1 MPVTLTIKNVPDELA
16 ERLRTVATSHHRSLQ
31 GELMAI
37 IEAVGRLHEPGKT
50 TPDFQCWTTTPAA
63 ERDKPTPEDTPADNL
78 PDQLDAIVA
87 GSQWGRAPMLTR
99 DQVHDRALARE
110 LDYQVQEEKARY
122 KP

>member
-16 ERLRTVATSHHRSLQ
+16 ERLRTIATSHHRSLQ

-50 TPDFQCWTTTPAA
+50 TPGFQYLIATSAV
-63 ERDKPTPEDTPADNL
+63 ERVQTTPEDIPADNL
-78 PDQLDAIVA
+78 LDQLDAIVA
-87 GSQWGRAPMLTR
+87 GSHWGRAPMLTR
-99 DQVHDRALARE
+99 NQAHDRALARE

>member
-16 ERLRTVATSHHRSLQ
+16 GRLRLVAASHHRSLQ

-50 TPDFQCWTTTPAA
+50 PPGFQDLIATSAL
-63 ERDKPTPEDTPADNL
+63 EQVQITPEDIPADTL
-78 PDQLDAIVA
+78 LDQLDAIVA
-87 GSQWGRAPMLTR
+87 GSQWGRAPILTR
-99 DQVHDRALARE
+99 NQAHDRALARE
-110 LDYQVQEEKARY
+110 LEYQVQEEKARY